1 MTEKPEFDSSLAED
15 AVAEFLNERLYPGHG
30 FTGMPF
36 SSLDSDV
43 TGVIAFER
51 PGSDDTKKFR
61 WDELA
66 AVVARKLGIGVLCI
80 AHADWET
87 DTHDEEAVY
96 IAFDVP
102 GVPEDY
108 LDSYRNMIEPVTPE
122 NAPSDEDFRVRDRAR
137 KIIHGRKAELSGKIE
152 YHGPSGPEHD
162 KFQDEWTRLHD
173 YEPDAANRSIHDALL
188 ALDFEKADELIR
200 LLDSEPE
207 PTVGISP

>member
-1 MTEKPEFDSSLAED
+1 M
-15 AVAEFLNERLYPGHG
+15 
-30 FTGMPF
+30 
-36 SSLDSDV
+36 

-51 PGSDDTKKFR
+51 PGFDDTKKFR
-61 WDELA
+61 WDELG
-66 AVVARKLGIGVLCI
+66 AVVARKLGSSGAWCI

-137 KIIHGRKAELSGKIE
+137 KIIMAAKPSFREKSNITDHPALNTTSSRTNGRGSTTTNPTPPTEASTMPCL
-152 YHGPSGPEHD
+152 
-162 KFQDEWTRLHD
+162 
-173 YEPDAANRSIHDALL
+173 RSIS
-188 ALDFEKADELIR
+188 KR
-200 LLDSEPE
+200 
-207 PTVGISP
+207 PTS